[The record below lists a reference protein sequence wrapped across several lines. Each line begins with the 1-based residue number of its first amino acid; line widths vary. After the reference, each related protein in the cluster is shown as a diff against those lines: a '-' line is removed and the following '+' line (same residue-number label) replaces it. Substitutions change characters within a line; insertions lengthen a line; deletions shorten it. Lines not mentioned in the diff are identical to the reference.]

1 MKRFDHRDVEH
12 LRRIVGSRLGLQ
24 VEDDKLDA
32 LAEIFYRRLQARS
45 KMDTASYLGMLD
57 SRVNAREELRILASQ
72 LTVAE
77 TYFFRGPEHFSAL
90 RSIAI
95 PDRLRAM
102 ESRRELRIL
111 SAGCAS
117 GEEAYSVA
125 IVLQEELPQACPT
138 KVVVKGIDI
147 NPIMLARAKRA
158 EYSVWAL
165 RETSEQ
171 MQRKYFQAR
180 SDSYRLDARICA
192 MVNFEEANLAVQD
205 GADWDRADYYDVI
218 FCRNV
223 LMYLVPEAALQAVAR
238 LTRALVPGGYLFLSH
253 AETLRGMSQDFHL
266 RHSCDAFYYQRRTAD
281 RASEAEPLPAKAFEA
296 SAEIDA
302 AWVQAVRRASEHI
315 ENLSRDTTRHLE
327 PAVAMAAVEDR
338 SHGRAST
345 QLGFALDL
353 LNREKYREALDALD
367 RLPAESIRDGDAQ
380 LLRAVVLTNSGQTSA
395 AESVCGQV
403 LAADEL
409 NASAHYLL
417 ALCREHAKD
426 IPQATE
432 HDEAAIY
439 LDPAFSL
446 PHLHLGL
453 LAKRA
458 GDLARA
464 RRELSEADALLRK
477 EDASRILLL
486 GGGFNRKAL
495 MEFTEAQ
502 LRACGGTS

>member
-1 MKRFDHRDVEH
+1 M
-12 LRRIVGSRLGLQ
+12 
-24 VEDDKLDA
+24 
-32 LAEIFYRRLQARS
+32 
-45 KMDTASYLGMLD
+45 
-57 SRVNAREELRILASQ
+57 
-72 LTVAE
+72 
-77 TYFFRGPEHFSAL
+77 
-90 RSIAI
+90 
-95 PDRLRAM
+95 
-102 ESRRELRIL
+102 
-111 SAGCAS
+111 
-117 GEEAYSVA
+117 
-125 IVLQEELPQACPT
+125 
-138 KVVVKGIDI
+138 
-147 NPIMLARAKRA
+147 
-158 EYSVWAL
+158 
-165 RETSEQ
+165 
-171 MQRKYFQAR
+171 
-180 SDSYRLDARICA
+180 
-192 MVNFEEANLAVQD
+192 
-205 GADWDRADYYDVI
+205 
-218 FCRNV
+218 
-223 LMYLVPEAALQAVAR
+223 
-238 LTRALVPGGYLFLSH
+238 
-253 AETLRGMSQDFHL
+253 
-266 RHSCDAFYYQRRTAD
+266 
-281 RASEAEPLPAKAFEA
+281 
-296 SAEIDA
+296 
-302 AWVQAVRRASEHI
+302 
-315 ENLSRDTTRHLE
+315 
-327 PAVAMAAVEDR
+327 
-338 SHGRAST
+338 
-345 QLGFALDL
+345 
-353 LNREKYREALDALD
+353 NREKYREALDALD